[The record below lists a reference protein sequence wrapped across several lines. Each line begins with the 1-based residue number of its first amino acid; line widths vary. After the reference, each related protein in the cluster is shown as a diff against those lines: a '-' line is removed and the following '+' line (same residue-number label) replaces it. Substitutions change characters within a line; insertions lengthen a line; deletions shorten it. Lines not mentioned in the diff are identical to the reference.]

1 MIDVF
6 LVNDDVDRS
15 SVIRA
20 AIAANTELSLVSE
33 TQTGREGLF
42 ALATIMQ
49 GHPRI
54 VIVRLNL
61 GDMSGFDFIGQL
73 KTKAPDV
80 YVVPALEGN
89 EGGQVWQSLLQL
101 ELRDVIVGPVPH
113 PEITKIINSAAP
125 RAQEKFDASRPA
137 SQTVG
142 EAYVVSVI
150 SARGGIGK
158 SVIAVNLA
166 ASMAKHNNSVSLLDF
181 SLNAGDFA
189 VMLDDVPRNNIMEA
203 VAAGGNMDTELLQN
217 LLAPHPRLGFR
228 YLACPNQEFD
238 PTPFDYNISLA
249 MINAM
254 RSLSEYIVIDTGLA
268 FNGPTLAA
276 ASVSDITFFV
286 TSRDVARLLAA
297 QRMVK
302 YLKNELNM
310 APQKLKVLINQA
322 EIGTEISESE
332 IESLLEHPV
341 TAYLP
346 SNPGPVAYSINSGAP
361 FVIAEPQHPVSVVL
375 NKLGELT
382 LNRWQ
387 DKPSSSAI
395 ARKTKSLVGLIAGVG
410 RTKSP

>member
-20 AIAANTELSLVSE
+20 AVAANTELSLVSE
-33 TQTGREGLF
+33 TQNGREGLF

-49 GHPRI
+49 GHPR
-54 VIVRLNL
+54 VAIVRLNL
-61 GDMSGFDFIGQL
+61 GDMSGFDLIAQI
-73 KTKAPDV
+73 KQKSPDV
-80 YVVPALEGN
+80 YVVPMLEGN

-101 ELRDVIVGPVPH
+101 ELRDVIVGPIPQG
-113 PEITKIINSAAP
+113 EIAKILNSAAP
-125 RAQEKFDASRPA
+125 RAQERFDVTRPT
-137 SQTVG
+137 SQTIG
-142 EAYVVSVI
+142 EAFVVAVV

-166 ASMAKHNNSVSLLDF
+166 SSMAKLSNSVSLLDF
-181 SLNAGDFA
+181 SLNPGDFA
-189 VMLDDVPRNNIMEA
+189 VMLDDVPRNNIMDA
-203 VAAGGNMDTELLQN
+203 VAAGGNMDSELLQN

-238 PTPFDYNISLA
+238 PTAFDYNISLA
-249 MINAM
+249 MVNAM
-254 RSLSEYIVIDTGLA
+254 RNISEFIIVDTGLP

-276 ASVSDITFFV
+276 ASSSDIVFFV

-302 YLKNELNM
+302 YLKNDLNL
-310 APQKLKVLINQA
+310 APQKLKVLVNQA

-346 SNPGPVAYSINSGAP
+346 SNPAPVAYSINSGAP

-382 LNRWQ
+382 HNRWQ
-387 DKPSSSAI
+387 DRPTETAE
-395 ARKTKSLVGLIAGVG
+395 RGKTKALKGMVSKIAQ
-410 RTKSP
+410 K